1 MNIVIELLEFQSMGY
16 QVSDV
21 YRDESI
27 YTRLI
32 HIHRNLCHYLSKSH
46 DSEILLKS
54 NNRRPL
60 SYLKL

>member
-32 HIHRNLCHYLSKSH
+32 HIHRNLCHYLSNSI
-46 DSEILLKS
+46 DSEIL
-54 NNRRPL
+54 
-60 SYLKL
+60 